1 MNALKIVLVGL
12 AATVVGYSTTRLIMG
27 KDKDED
33 RILRLF
39 NYFASAVILQLIFE
53 FSGIS
58 SKICKLSAPK

>member
-58 SKICKLSAPK
+58 SKICKFSAPK